1 MTKIPFYKEI
11 ILMSFTC
18 EHCGFENNEI
28 KPGGE
33 IEAQGCKVT
42 LKVLNEKDT
51 NRRVVKSDHT
61 SVRFEE
67 LDFEIPSQSQKGEIT
82 TIEGIID
89 RSIAGLEQDQPVRR
103 IQHPEVATQIDTF
116 VESLRK
122 LKTVE
127 TPFTIIL
134 EDISG
139 CCRVE
144 NPFAPHEDPQV
155 SMEHFNRTREQNHE
169 LGMFTQD
176 ELNDREHDERDTKVL
191 KPIAEDEWPLE
202 ELHGEVLRFD
212 TICPNCSSKC
222 DTNMKVTN
230 IPHFKDVVIMST
242 NCDACGNRTN
252 EVKSGGGIE
261 DQGVKITVKINSKD
275 DMSRDVLKVNL
286 SYCILR
292 KGNSAD

>member
-1 MTKIPFYKEI
+1 
-11 ILMSFTC
+11 MSFTC

-33 IEAQGCKVT
+33 IEAQGCRITV
-42 LKVLNEKDT
+42 KVLSERDT

-61 SVRFEE
+61 SVRFPE

-89 RSIAGLEQDQPVRR
+89 RSISGLEQDQPVRR
-103 IQHPEVATQIDTF
+103 IEHPEVAAQIDGF

-176 ELNDREHDERDTKVL
+176 ELNDCGQDERDTKVL

-230 IPHFKDVVIMST
+230 VPHFKDVVIMST

-275 DMSRDVLKVNL
+275 DMSRDVLKVRF
-286 SYCILR
+286 SYWIMREEKRC
-292 KGNSAD
+292 